1 MLSKI
6 AIILHGKKKKK
17 PHRRKKTNKQ
27 TKELDPEMKMTETD
41 TNSQGTKESRS
52 LNVSLRKE
60 WNVFSEMYEKRKRRR
75 RKFYAFSFIP

>member
-1 MLSKI
+1 ML
-6 AIILHGKKKKK
+6 KKKKK
-17 PHRRKKTNKQ
+17 KKQPHRRKKKTQK
-27 TKELDPEMKMTETD
+27 TKELDPGMKMTEID

-60 WNVFSEMYEKRKRRR
+60 WNVFSEMYKKRKRRR